1 MNISCRKPK
10 TANTNKAML
19 APHGSCLALSEG
31 LASGGSRH
39 RLDEFVRSAV
49 GLRVREQDFE
59 TLSLWSAQRMRTLA
73 LPGIEQY
80 GALLADDNAAGRRER
95 ELLTVQFSTGE
106 SYFFRDA
113 GQFDLLAATI
123 LPELIARRTHE
134 RSLRI
139 WSAGC
144 AAGEEAYSLAMLVD
158 ELAPRLAG
166 WQVLILG
173 TDINSDALEKA
184 RRGEYRDWSF
194 RTLDDK
200 RKQRY
205 FQPHGD
211 QWRIDPHLRERV
223 TFRGG
228 DLLRDRFPDAQAGLS
243 DFDLILC
250 RNVFIYLDKP
260 AVAQITAKFSATL
273 ADGGYLVT
281 GHSELFGHDI
291 APLRVRLFAQSAVFQ
306 KTAQSAAESGLGE
319 ALAKVQVPAVAALL
333 PALRIERQVS
343 RVEQRAAPTRPPAM
357 PMADVDR
364 LMQAAWRDADR
375 GMPAA
380 AEQDCRKAIAL
391 AAFDPR
397 PYYLLAQLAQESGD
411 PMQAKTLLTKVIYLD
426 PSFIAAYLELG
437 DLHAQVG
444 EHDRA
449 RRMYETARTALGKLP
464 AQAAV
469 AAYGESTTADVLAY
483 VERLLGTPAAEVASR
498 AMTLARPHQN
508 A

>member
-1 MNISCRKPK
+1 MPQA
-10 TANTNKAML
+10 TNTKKSML
-19 APHGSCLALSEG
+19 AQHGSCSMSSKAPTVH
-31 LASGGSRH
+31 ASHHST
-39 RLDEFVRSAV
+39 DEFVHRTV
-49 GLRVREQDFE
+49 GLRVREQDIE
-59 TLSLWSAQRMRTLA
+59 ALTRWTDERVRTLA

-80 GALLADDNAAGRRER
+80 CALLVEDSATGRRER
-95 ELLTVQFSTGE
+95 EVLTVQFTTGE

-113 GQFDLLAATI
+113 GQFDLLAAKI
-123 LPELIARRTHE
+123 LPELIERRTSE

-144 AAGEEAYSLAMLVD
+144 AAGEEAYSIAMLVD
-158 ELAPRLAG
+158 ELTPRLAG
-166 WQVLILG
+166 WQMLILG

-205 FQPHGD
+205 FQRRGD
-211 QWRIDPHLRERV
+211 QWRIDPRLREMV
-223 TFRGG
+223 TFRSG

-250 RNVFIYLDKP
+250 RNVFIYLDTQ
-260 AVAQITAKFSATL
+260 AVARITAKFSATL

-291 APLRVRLFAQSAVFQ
+291 TPLRVRLFAQSAVFQ
-306 KTAQSAAESGLGE
+306 KTAQPPAESGLGE
-319 ALAKVQVPAVAALL
+319 ALAKVPMPAIAAWPPLL
-333 PALRIERQVS
+333 GTERQVP
-343 RVEQRAAPTRPPAM
+343 RAEHRAITSVPAGVSTE
-357 PMADVDR
+357 DYDR
-364 LMQAAWRDADR
+364 LMQAAWRHADR
-375 GMPAA
+375 GMPDI
-380 AEQDCRKAIAL
+380 AEQDCRKAIVL

-397 PYYLLAQLAQESGD
+397 PYYLLAQLAQERGD
-411 PMQAKTLLTKVIYLD
+411 PMQAKTLLKKVIYLD

-437 DLHAQVG
+437 DLHAQAG

-483 VERLLGTPAAEVASR
+483 VERLLGPPAAEAASR
-498 AMTLARPHQN
+498 AMTPARPHQN

>member
-1 MNISCRKPK
+1 VNSICRKPQ
-10 TANTNKAML
+10 TANTNKAVL
-19 APHGSCLALSEG
+19 ASHNSCLALSEG
-31 LASGGSRH
+31 PASGGSRQ
-39 RLDEFVRSAV
+39 RVDEFVRTAV

-59 TLSLWSAQRMRTLA
+59 SLSRWSAQRMRTLA
-73 LPGIEQY
+73 LPRIEQY
-80 GALLADDNAAGRRER
+80 GALLADDSAAGRRER

-113 GQFDLLAATI
+113 GQFDLLAAKI
-123 LPELIARRTHE
+123 LPELIERRTNE
-134 RSLRI
+134 RSLRL

-144 AAGEEAYSLAMLVD
+144 AAGEEAYSIAMLVD

-173 TDINSDALEKA
+173 TDINTDALEKA
-184 RRGEYRDWSF
+184 RCGEYRDWSF
-194 RTLDDK
+194 RTLNEE

-205 FQPHGD
+205 FQQRGD

-228 DLLRDRFPDAQAGLS
+228 DLLRDRFPDAQAGMN

-250 RNVFIYLDKP
+250 RNVFIYLDTQ
-260 AVAQITAKFSATL
+260 AVARITAKFSATL

-291 APLRVRLFAQSAVFQ
+291 TPLRVRLFAQSAVFQ
-306 KTAQSAAESGLGE
+306 KTAQPPAESGLGE
-319 ALAKVQVPAVAALL
+319 ALAKVPTPAIATRPSSLG
-333 PALRIERQVS
+333 IERQVP
-343 RVEQRAAPTRPPAM
+343 RIEHWAIPAPSPVVPAE
-357 PMADVDR
+357 DVDR
-364 LMQAAWRDADR
+364 LMQAAWRHADR
-375 GMPAA
+375 GMPDA
-380 AEQDCRKAIAL
+380 AEQDCRKVIVL

-397 PYYLLAQLAQESGD
+397 PYYLLAQLAQERGD
-411 PMQAKTLLTKVIYLD
+411 AMQAKTLLTKVIYLD

-437 DLHAQVG
+437 DLHAQAG

-483 VERLLGTPAAEVASR
+483 VERLLGTPAGEAAGG
-498 AMTLARPHQN
+498 ATAPARPHQN

>member
-1 MNISCRKPK
+1 V
-10 TANTNKAML
+10 NTTDAVL
-19 APHGSCLALSEG
+19 APHGSCSALSEG
-31 LASGGSRH
+31 PASGGSRYGV
-39 RLDEFVRSAV
+39 DEFVRSAV
-49 GLRVREQDFE
+49 GLRVREQDCAALTRWTGE
-59 TLSLWSAQRMRTLA
+59 RVRTLA

-80 GALLADDNAAGRRER
+80 GALLAADNAAGYRER
-95 ELLTVQFSTGE
+95 ELLTVQFTTGE
-106 SYFFRDA
+106 SYFFRDQ
-113 GQFDLLAATI
+113 GQFDLLASTI
-123 LPELIARRTHE
+123 LPELIARRAAQ
-134 RSLRI
+134 RSLRL

-158 ELAPRLAG
+158 ELAPRLVG
-166 WQVLILG
+166 WDVLILG

-184 RRGEYRDWSF
+184 RCGEYRDWSF

-205 FQPHGD
+205 FQRRGD
-211 QWRIDPHLRERV
+211 QWRIDPRLRESV

-228 DLLRDRFPDAQAGLS
+228 DLVRDDFPDAQIGLN

-250 RNVFIYLDKP
+250 RNVFIYLDTQ
-260 AVAQITAKFSATL
+260 AVARITAKFSATL

-281 GHSELFGHDI
+281 GHSELFGHDV

-306 KTAQSAAESGLGE
+306 KTAQPPAESGLGE
-319 ALAKVQVPAVAALL
+319 ALAKVPMPAVAAWPPLL
-333 PALRIERQVS
+333 GIERQVP
-343 RVEQRAAPTRPPAM
+343 RAEHWAIPALS
-357 PMADVDR
+357 PAVPAEEVDR
-364 LMQAAWRDADR
+364 LMQAAWRHADR
-375 GMPAA
+375 GMADA
-380 AEQDCRKAIAL
+380 AEQNSRKAIAL

-397 PYYLLAQLAQESGD
+397 PYYLLAQLAQERGD

-437 DLHAQVG
+437 DLHAQAG

-449 RRMYETARTALGKLP
+449 RRMYETVRTALGKLP

-483 VERLLGTPAAEVASR
+483 VERLLGTPAGEAAGG
-498 AMTLARPHQN
+498 ATAKARLHQST
-508 A
+508 